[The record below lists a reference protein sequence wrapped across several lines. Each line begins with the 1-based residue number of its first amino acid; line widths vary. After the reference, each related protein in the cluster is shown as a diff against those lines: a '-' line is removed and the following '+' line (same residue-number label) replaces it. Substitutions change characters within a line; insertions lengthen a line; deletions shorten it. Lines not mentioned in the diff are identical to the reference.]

1 MSEQI
6 KYRQIYIDLWHNGRD
21 RAPRGL
27 PTKELENYHVTFWPE
42 HQFINYSSRKL
53 NVDYIKTE
61 LKWYLN
67 GVREDLSICDHAKIW
82 QGCVT
87 EGKLYSN
94 YGFYLFKNHGLLLAA
109 NELTKDPDSR
119 RAVVSIFNSDEHI
132 FEGNKD
138 VPCTVSLGFRI
149 RDGKLNMTVHM
160 RSQDAVFGLGND
172 LPFFNFV
179 WEVLAV
185 YLGVPQGNYHHFVE
199 SFHVYER
206 HYEMVKNIVYEDK
219 FESITRPRVTL
230 PESATL
236 IVGIKPTDAADAFT
250 EWLWG

>member
-1 MSEQI
+1 MSENI
-6 KYRQIYIDLWHNGRD
+6 KFRQIYIDLWHNGRE

-27 PTKELENYHVTFWPE
+27 KTKELENYHVNFWPE
-42 HQFINYSSRKL
+42 HQFINFECRKL
-53 NVDYIKTE
+53 NLDYIKTE
-61 LKWYLN
+61 LKWYLK
-67 GVREDLSICDHAKIW
+67 GDREDLSICDHAKIW

-94 YGFYLFKNHGLLLAA
+94 YGHYIFKNKGLWLVAR
-109 NELTKDPDSR
+109 ELVNDPDSR
-119 RAVVSIFNSDEHI
+119 RGLISIFNSDEHI

-185 YLGVPQGNYHHFVE
+185 YLGIPQGSYHHFVE
-199 SFHVYER
+199 SFHMYER
-206 HYEMVKNIVYEDK
+206 HYEMVKTIVYEDK
-219 FESITRPRVTL
+219 FEHIERPRVTL
-230 PESATL
+230 AEANSLIRGEKPEA
-236 IVGIKPTDAADAFT
+236 GAFT

>member
-1 MSEQI
+1 MSENI
-6 KYRQIYIDLWHNGRD
+6 KYRQIYIDLWHNGSE

-27 PTKELENYHVTFWPE
+27 KTKELENYHINFFPE
-42 HQFINYSSRKL
+42 HQFINYNCRKL
-53 NVDYIKTE
+53 NLDYIKTE
-61 LKWYLN
+61 LKWYLK
-67 GVREDLSICDHAKIW
+67 GDREDLSIRDHAKIW

-94 YGFYLFKNHGLLLAA
+94 YGFYLFKNKGLLLAA
-109 NELTKDPDSR
+109 EQLAKDNDSR
-119 RAVVSIFNSDEHI
+119 RGVVSIFNSDEHI

-149 RDGKLNMTVHM
+149 RDGKLNMSVHM

-179 WEVLAV
+179 WEVMAV
-185 YLGVPQGNYHHFVE
+185 YLGVPQGIYHHYVE

-206 HYEMVKNIVYEDK
+206 HYEMVKTIVYEDK
-219 FESITRPRVTL
+219 FEPIVRPRVSL
-230 PESATL
+230 AESFDL
-236 IVGIKPTDAADAFT
+236 IRGEKPKLGEAFT

>member
-1 MSEQI
+1 MEEQI

-27 PTKELENYHVTFWPE
+27 PTKELENYHINFFQE
-42 HQFINYSSRKL
+42 HQFINYACRNL
-53 NVDYIKTE
+53 NLDYIKTE

-67 GVREDLSICDHAKIW
+67 GDCKDLSICDHAKIW
-82 QGCVT
+82 QNCVT
-87 EGKLYSN
+87 NGVLFSN
-94 YGFYLFKNHGLLLAA
+94 YGHYIFKLQGLLKCA
-109 NELTKDPDSR
+109 EILTKDPDSR
-119 RAVVSIFNSDEHI
+119 QARISIFNSHDHL

-138 VPCTVSLGFRI
+138 VPCTVGLGFRI
-149 RDGKLNMTVHM
+149 RDSKLNMTVHM

-185 YLGVPQGNYHHFVE
+185 YLGVPQGTYHHFVE

-206 HYEMVKNIVYEDK
+206 HYEMVKNIVHGDS
-219 FESITRPRVTL
+219 FELITRPRVVLTEASAL
-230 PESATL
+230 ILGKKPETH
-236 IVGIKPTDAADAFT
+236 TAFT